1 MLHVLLLSPCQL
13 STAAT
18 MKSLILA
25 AVILQLVIIGIKT
38 DGKVSYF
45 HITVVKYQFG
55 DIIEF
60 PRKIGTYSHYAVYVG
75 PESGVNVSQGDNG
88 IFHRTGTSLCK
99 RYTCEF
105 GKLNKTRGKSND
117 KKRNYLD
124 NDKEYPAENRTP
136 VKIRERIEEKNEE
149 CRKYKVFTNN
159 CEHLATY
166 VRYGIGRSL
175 QVSGRLNSC
184 NINVFI
190 IFFYK
195 VTSGGF

>member
-1 MLHVLLLSPCQL
+1 MRQSSL

-38 DGKVSYF
+38 DG
-45 HITVVKYQFG
+45 KYQFG

-88 IFHRTGTSLCK
+88 IFHRTALKEK

-175 QVSGRLNSC
+175 QKGRIAQIFLRPIDFAKRMTAKTE
-184 NINVFI
+184 NICRISDDNNNNVC
-190 IFFYK
+190 
-195 VTSGGF
+195 TP